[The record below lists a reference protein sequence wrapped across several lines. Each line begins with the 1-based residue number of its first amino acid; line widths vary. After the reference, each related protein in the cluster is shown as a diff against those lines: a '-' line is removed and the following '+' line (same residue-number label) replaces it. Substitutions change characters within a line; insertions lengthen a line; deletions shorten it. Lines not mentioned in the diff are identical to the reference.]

1 MELAASNFA
10 RRFIG
15 VQGKESPILGNF
27 ARPEAQNRN
36 RISRV
41 ARAMTAQSAYA
52 RWAVMARATRAC
64 ARATR
69 GVGMCGYTAVA
80 EDVGLRTC
88 LYIFSR
94 FYYVK

>member
-69 GVGMCGYTAVA
+69 RVGMCGYTAVA

-88 LYIFSR
+88 IFSR